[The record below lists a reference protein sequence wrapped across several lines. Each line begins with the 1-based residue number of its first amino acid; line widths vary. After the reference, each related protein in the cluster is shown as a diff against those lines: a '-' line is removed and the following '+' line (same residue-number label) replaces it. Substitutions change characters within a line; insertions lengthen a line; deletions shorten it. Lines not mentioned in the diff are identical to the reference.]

1 MEGSSTMDIVFEFK
15 ESQSREHFHVPLLL
29 SPFHLLLTEILSV
42 WFVLDRQLPEWACTT
57 QHKSQSLDFDSS
69 SLRRITLGSF
79 FDKFNVRLG
88 LGSEDL
94 CNLEAASSPAPV
106 WMGTQQYFEGCSD
119 HRISREKMQAVK
131 DKLHDM
137 TAMRKAKAEA
147 KAEEKTEKELAK
159 ARMDVAHEVRLAREA
174 EAEMELH
181 VAKAGQRV
189 EREIAKHEL
198 NGNNIIAPQNNNN
211 NNKNIIMDDKVC
223 SYGSRND
230 DASTCGAGYAS
241 QKDNYCGGGRG
252 GVHINSNAAA
262 TNLTGAPADAAA
274 AAHYTTAGRAAS
286 FPHNE
291 RL

>member
-1 MEGSSTMDIVFEFK
+1 
-15 ESQSREHFHVPLLL
+15 
-29 SPFHLLLTEILSV
+29 
-42 WFVLDRQLPEWACTT
+42 
-57 QHKSQSLDFDSS
+57 
-69 SLRRITLGSF
+69 
-79 FDKFNVRLG
+79 
-88 LGSEDL
+88 
-94 CNLEAASSPAPV
+94 
-106 WMGTQQYFEGCSD
+106 
-119 HRISREKMQAVK
+119 MQAVK

-198 NGNNIIAPQNNNN
+198 NENNIAPQNNNN
-211 NNKNIIMDDKVC
+211 NKIIMDDKVC

-241 QKDNYCGGGRG
+241 QKDNYCG
-252 GVHINSNAAA
+252 AAA
-262 TNLTGAPADAAA
+262 ESVSIAMLPPPPSQGLQLMPLLLHIIPLLVVLHRFLTMNACELLLLV
-274 AAHYTTAGRAAS
+274 S
-286 FPHNE
+286 S
-291 RL
+291 LMVSVQ

>member
-1 MEGSSTMDIVFEFK
+1 
-15 ESQSREHFHVPLLL
+15 
-29 SPFHLLLTEILSV
+29 
-42 WFVLDRQLPEWACTT
+42 
-57 QHKSQSLDFDSS
+57 
-69 SLRRITLGSF
+69 
-79 FDKFNVRLG
+79 
-88 LGSEDL
+88 
-94 CNLEAASSPAPV
+94 
-106 WMGTQQYFEGCSD
+106 
-119 HRISREKMQAVK
+119 MQAVK

-198 NGNNIIAPQNNNN
+198 NENNIAPQNNNN
-211 NNKNIIMDDKVC
+211 NNNNKIIMDDKVC

-286 FPHNE
+286 FPQNE

>member
-1 MEGSSTMDIVFEFK
+1 
-15 ESQSREHFHVPLLL
+15 
-29 SPFHLLLTEILSV
+29 
-42 WFVLDRQLPEWACTT
+42 
-57 QHKSQSLDFDSS
+57 
-69 SLRRITLGSF
+69 
-79 FDKFNVRLG
+79 
-88 LGSEDL
+88 
-94 CNLEAASSPAPV
+94 
-106 WMGTQQYFEGCSD
+106 
-119 HRISREKMQAVK
+119 MQAVK

-198 NGNNIIAPQNNNN
+198 NENNIAPQNNNN
-211 NNKNIIMDDKVC
+211 KIIMDDKVC

-241 QKDNYCGGGRG
+241 QKDNYCGGGVR
-252 GVHINSNAAA
+252 INSNAAA
-262 TNLTGAPADAAA
+262 TNLTGAPADATA